1 MPVLTLNKKADVK
14 IEIGLGF
21 AKKNPALGSE
31 CDLILSF
38 LTNTIEMPLSNFL
51 NSDGAAHWT
60 NSRRLW
66 LHWATARYECV

>member
-14 IEIGLGF
+14 IEIGLVF
-21 AKKNPALGSE
+21 AKKNAALGSE

-51 NSDGAAHWT
+51 S
-60 NSRRLW
+60 SKL
-66 LHWATARYECV
+66 L

>member
-1 MPVLTLNKKADVK
+1 MPVLTLNKKADMK

-51 NSDGAAHWT
+51 K
-60 NSRRLW
+60 SRL
-66 LHWATARYECV
+66 L